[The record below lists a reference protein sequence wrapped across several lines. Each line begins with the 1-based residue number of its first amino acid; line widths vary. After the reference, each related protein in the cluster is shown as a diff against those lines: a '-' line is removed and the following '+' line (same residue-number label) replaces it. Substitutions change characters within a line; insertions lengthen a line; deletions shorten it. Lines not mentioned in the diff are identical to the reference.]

1 MDNVGSAITK
11 LDERIT
17 DARTYTDTKV
27 SAANT
32 AGMNFV
38 GDDTASVHRNLG
50 DTLTVKG
57 ANNFTPA
64 ADATAGVNIRV
75 EKDPTTDANGLVVKL
90 ADTLT
95 NMKGISGDGE
105 HDLVIKNGTNTITMT
120 AGTAEV
126 KNDAGVVTKKAD
138 PGTVN
143 FGDAIVTVKNLDASI
158 TYRANGA
165 TGTDIRTVKLKDGFN
180 FVAGTGTIA
189 ATGATSATTNAETT
203 KKGITIT
210 TGENGAVTIGLD
222 AETRKTIDN
231 AGKIGNTASDGR
243 DGKTADGTG
252 GAAGD
257 KGLTGKDGLNGSDLT
272 TKVNA
277 LRNGEA
283 GTVVYTDETGSRL
296 VKANDGKYYKANEV
310 DKDGNVITPTGGT
323 TPTAATTV
331 EARLVNP
338 DGTTT
343 TATVF
348 NNVASSIEHV
358 KVTDADNKEV
368 AKPTFLERLTT
379 AATTTSS
386 KLGVVNVKDL
396 YDASKDIVN
405 LGLDF
410 YGNDET
416 EATGKVHRNLG
427 TTVKIQGAGTFTRDA
442 DKTNNIN
449 VKRNTAQ
456 DGFTVE
462 LAENLTG
469 MKEVAGND
477 TDTLVLRNGKDTA
490 TNTKVAVDTNKFTV
504 TTSTSTPATTAGE
517 AAKVT
522 TGTIEM
528 NAEGTTTFTNSEA
541 PTNAVTINSKSGA
554 ITTGHTTVNGSSVS
568 VVDGNSSVVTTA
580 SGTTITKGT
589 VTTTATAGKT
599 EYKDGD
605 HVTTVS
611 TAGMTATDGTDVAMY
626 TAGGS
631 TFTDANSTATH
642 TAAGTTFVAGDHTA
656 NHTAL
661 TSTYSDGTNTVAVGS
676 AGITITPSAAG
687 DVVSLTNTGLNNG
700 GNVITNVA
708 AGTADTDAVNVK
720 QLKAGKTTFSVNDK
734 DSATTNHNLV
744 LTTTTDATDGHTHHD
759 VKLADTV
766 TLGKDGNAVTVDGTN
781 GSIIAGKDD
790 NAVTVDGANGKITT
804 GHTEVTGSAVTIKDA
819 ANDAKKTTVDATGTT
834 VTDGTTTTTATAGST
849 IYKNGTNE
857 TIVNTTN
864 VVVKDGTATTTTK
877 AGETKYD
884 ANGKNLTVNTDGITV
899 KDGNNTGSIN
909 AMNSTFTNATNG
921 TQVGPTLIRVNG
933 ENKNNAIEGGIAI
946 GYHADVVTSVAT
958 ATKETGNFI
967 TGLVNTTWNPKA
979 NGIVSGRAATEDQLK
994 AVDDKVNKGR
1004 VFTAD
1009 TKVGDKPLEAMVGLG
1024 DTLSIKGGADMTA
1037 LTDNNIGVELKDAE
1051 TKDGKVVTPAT
1062 MTVKLAKD
1070 VKMGDGSTS
1079 YVSNLPEYERDEHGN
1094 VIYYKDKFGT
1104 VLPKEKVDEKGH
1116 TIYRTDK
1123 DNNPITLRTAKVDGD
1138 STTHILYKTENGN
1151 IVVNKDGK
1159 PVIDVIT
1166 GVGANGIAITSNG
1179 KPSVTLTSKGLD
1191 NGGNTISNIAPGVY
1205 ESDAATVGQ
1214 LNTVSNTV
1222 TTKVNEAGAHAAAL
1236 AAMNPLSYDPL
1247 KKSQVMAGVGAY
1259 KGNKALALGVA
1270 HYANEDT
1277 MFNVGVSVG
1286 GGSNMM
1292 NAGVTYRFGGEDSMI
1307 PERYK
1312 GGPISSVYIL
1322 QDEVSAL
1329 KAENAQVKA
1338 DNEQVKAD
1346 NARMKENYEKV
1357 MQDNEEMKAQI
1368 KMLMAHMGIK

>member
-1 MDNVGSAITK
+1 M
-11 LDERIT
+11 
-17 DARTYTDTKV
+17 
-27 SAANT
+27 
-32 AGMNFV
+32 
-38 GDDTASVHRNLG
+38 
-50 DTLTVKG
+50 
-57 ANNFTPA
+57 
-64 ADATAGVNIRV
+64 
-75 EKDPTTDANGLVVKL
+75 
-90 ADTLT
+90 
-95 NMKGISGDGE
+95 
-105 HDLVIKNGTNTITMT
+105 
-120 AGTAEV
+120 
-126 KNDAGVVTKKAD
+126 
-138 PGTVN
+138 
-143 FGDAIVTVKNLDASI
+143 
-158 TYRANGA
+158 
-165 TGTDIRTVKLKDGFN
+165 
-180 FVAGTGTIA
+180 
-189 ATGATSATTNAETT
+189 
-203 KKGITIT
+203 
-210 TGENGAVTIGLD
+210 
-222 AETRKTIDN
+222 
-231 AGKIGNTASDGR
+231 
-243 DGKTADGTG
+243 
-252 GAAGD
+252 
-257 KGLTGKDGLNGSDLT
+257 
-272 TKVNA
+272 
-277 LRNGEA
+277 
-283 GTVVYTDETGSRL
+283 
-296 VKANDGKYYKANEV
+296 
-310 DKDGNVITPTGGT
+310 
-323 TPTAATTV
+323 
-331 EARLVNP
+331 
-338 DGTTT
+338 
-343 TATVF
+343 
-348 NNVASSIEHV
+348 
-358 KVTDADNKEV
+358 
-368 AKPTFLERLTT
+368 
-379 AATTTSS
+379 
-386 KLGVVNVKDL
+386 
-396 YDASKDIVN
+396 
-405 LGLDF
+405 
-410 YGNDET
+410 
-416 EATGKVHRNLG
+416 
-427 TTVKIQGAGTFTRDA
+427 
-442 DKTNNIN
+442 
-449 VKRNTAQ
+449 
-456 DGFTVE
+456 
-462 LAENLTG
+462 
-469 MKEVAGND
+469 
-477 TDTLVLRNGKDTA
+477 
-490 TNTKVAVDTNKFTV
+490 
-504 TTSTSTPATTAGE
+504 
-517 AAKVT
+517 
-522 TGTIEM
+522 
-528 NAEGTTTFTNSEA
+528 
-541 PTNAVTINSKSGA
+541 
-554 ITTGHTTVNGSSVS
+554 
-568 VVDGNSSVVTTA
+568 
-580 SGTTITKGT
+580 
-589 VTTTATAGKT
+589 
-599 EYKDGD
+599 
-605 HVTTVS
+605 
-611 TAGMTATDGTDVAMY
+611 
-626 TAGGS
+626 
-631 TFTDANSTATH
+631 
-642 TAAGTTFVAGDHTA
+642 
-656 NHTAL
+656 
-661 TSTYSDGTNTVAVGS
+661 
-676 AGITITPSAAG
+676 
-687 DVVSLTNTGLNNG
+687 
-700 GNVITNVA
+700 
-708 AGTADTDAVNVK
+708 
-720 QLKAGKTTFSVNDK
+720 
-734 DSATTNHNLV
+734 
-744 LTTTTDATDGHTHHD
+744 
-759 VKLADTV
+759 
-766 TLGKDGNAVTVDGTN
+766 
-781 GSIIAGKDD
+781 
-790 NAVTVDGANGKITT
+790 
-804 GHTEVTGSAVTIKDA
+804 
-819 ANDAKKTTVDATGTT
+819 
-834 VTDGTTTTTATAGST
+834 
-849 IYKNGTNE
+849 
-857 TIVNTTN
+857 NTTN

-1062 MTVKLAKD
+1062 MTMKLAKD

-1104 VLPKEKVDEKGH
+1104 VLPKEKVDATGH
-1116 TIYRTDK
+1116 TIYRTGK
-1123 DNNPITLRTAKVDGD
+1123 DNTPITLRTTKVDGN

-1151 IVVNKDGK
+1151 IVVNEDGK